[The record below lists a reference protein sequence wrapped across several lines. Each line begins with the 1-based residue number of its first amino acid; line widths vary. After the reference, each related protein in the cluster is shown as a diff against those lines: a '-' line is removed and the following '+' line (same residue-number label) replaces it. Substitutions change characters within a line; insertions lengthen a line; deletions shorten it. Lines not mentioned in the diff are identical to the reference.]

1 MCYREE
7 DIKEHIYQL
16 WLIMHKDPELY
27 TETFKEQV
35 QKLYETYGA
44 DNIYKKQYNYRS

>member
-7 DIKEHIYQL
+7 EIKEHIYQL
-16 WLIMHKDPELY
+16 WLITHKDPDMY

-35 QKLYETYGA
+35 QKLYENYGA
-44 DNIYKKQYNYRS
+44 DNIYKKTYNTQS